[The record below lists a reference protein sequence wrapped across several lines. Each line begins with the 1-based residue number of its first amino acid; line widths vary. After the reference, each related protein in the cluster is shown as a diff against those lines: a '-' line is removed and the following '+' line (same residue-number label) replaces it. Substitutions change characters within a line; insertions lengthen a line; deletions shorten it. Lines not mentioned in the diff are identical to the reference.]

1 MVFTF
6 SQISTINNFPS
17 KLLSRTK
24 PNKERLKLLKLL
36 QEKRKSWIPTQHN
49 SYENVTG
56 QGEYDERQTWTV
68 FFTSQFWNSHNC
80 QLFLFCSPVSS
91 SPTSS
96 FICSTT
102 CTKHYLCARCLELK
116 IQWEKNFS
124 ILVLNALMPQKKPPK
139 SILISDQYE
148 NHLFLML
155 PGSKRKW
162 HMQTNKRL
170 VLFT

>member
-36 QEKRKSWIPTQHN
+36 QEKKKSWIPTQHN

-80 QLFLFCSPVSS
+80 QLLLFCSPVSS

-102 CTKHYLCARCLELK
+102 CTKHYLCARCLE
-116 IQWEKNFS
+116 QDTMREKLQRPCPQCS
-124 ILVLNALMPQKKPPK
+124 NAPKKPPK